1 MGKIKQGILGGFKGK
16 VGTVIGAS
24 WNGIAYMKGLPQSQK
39 DPKTAAQMAQRNYF
53 REIQGLAGQLTTEQL
68 ASLYPSVTSGSTRR
82 NMLVHQL
89 AAAAAIVD
97 DVKTVDLSQMEGIGS
112 GEHIESPMLESVV
125 TLTNDVKDFYAEPAA
140 AEQIG
145 KPAEANFIVVAYN
158 IPEENRHLQHR
169 RNRPVYGCDRSCR
182 QLGRSRRCRSLL
194 LDLCRQGREC
204 LSPWLRL
211 VHHQDKSRKGRS
223 QNQQGVTP
231 YEQTTAAIT
240 KAS

>member
-68 ASLYPSVTSGSTRR
+68 ASLYPSVTSGRTRR

-97 DVKTVDLSQMEGIGS
+97 DVKTVDLSLMEGIGS

-158 IPEENRHLQHR
+158 LTQKKIGIFNTEETDPSMGVSV
-169 RNRPVYGCDRSCR
+169 PVGSWAEVDDSVRFYLTYAAKGENVYLRGFGSFIIKTR
-182 QLGRSRRCRSLL
+182 AEKVGR
-194 LDLCRQGREC
+194 
-204 LSPWLRL
+204 
-211 VHHQDKSRKGRS
+211 KI
-223 QNQQGVTP
+223 N
-231 YEQTTAAIT
+231 
-240 KAS
+240 KA

>member
-68 ASLYPSVTSGSTRR
+68 ASLYPSVTSGRTRR

-97 DVKTVDLSQMEGIGS
+97 DVKTVDLSLMEGIGS
-112 GEHIESPMLESVV
+112 GEHIDSPMLESVV

-158 IPEENRHLQHR
+158 LTQKKIGIFNTEETDPSMGVSVPVVSWAEVGDAVRFYLTYAAKGENVYLRGFGSFIIKTRPEK
-169 RNRPVYGCDRSCR
+169 V
-182 QLGRSRRCRSLL
+182 GR
-194 LDLCRQGREC
+194 
-204 LSPWLRL
+204 
-211 VHHQDKSRKGRS
+211 KI
-223 QNQQGVTP
+223 N
-231 YEQTTAAIT
+231 
-240 KAS
+240 KA